1 MSNSP
6 QYAPYSPQTIEV
18 HTIPIES
25 QALYFRNF
33 NIHSVR
39 ITWVDLVNAT
49 GFRVVPLK
57 SFQRLLASSRP
68 GITITQ
74 CIFGF
79 VINRAAS
86 GFGPVGEYLFVVDL
100 SSMRLCSYAPGH
112 VSIMGWFQDKVPAP
126 GRVLGTGVPMCP
138 RSTLNRIVD
147 TAKSYNAAFLVGFET
162 EFILLKSMNPI
173 DAVNPHGWNSAR
185 ALPSG
190 TKETEV
196 IEEIARGL
204 IDDGIELMMYH
215 SEAAPGQYEIVT
227 GPLPPLEAADALVH
241 TRETITNVASKHGF
255 CATFAPRLHA
265 DNCGSA
271 AHTHISVHPI
281 DSKHP
286 SELQNLSQSPAGT
299 SDNLITPLE
308 SVFLA
313 GVLRHLQAS
322 CAFTLPLRASYARML
337 DGIWS
342 GGTWVAWGRDNRE
355 VPVRLCVPAASVDP
369 KLATNAPS
377 KNHFEL
383 KCVDGTSSPYLVLAS
398 LIGSGL
404 LGIQSQLPLSE
415 QDCATPPALMT
426 EAERKAVGVTRRMP
440 MSWEEARA
448 ALVADEALKG
458 ILGGLVDGF
467 LSAGET
473 LDGLLHS
480 PTSEAERVQML
491 VEYY

>member
-6 QYAPYSPQTIEV
+6 QSAPYYSPQTIKV
-18 HTIPIES
+18 HTIPIQS
-25 QALYFRNF
+25 LASLH

-39 ITWVDLVNAT
+39 ITWVNLANVVSV
-49 GFRVVPLK
+49 RVVPLN

-68 GITITQ
+68 GITVAQ
-74 CIFGF
+74 CVFGF
-79 VINRAAS
+79 VVNRNAS

-100 SSMRLCSYAPGH
+100 TSMRLCSYAPGH

-126 GRVLGTGVPMCP
+126 GRVLGTGVPLCP

-162 EFILLKSMNPI
+162 EFILLKSTNPI
-173 DAVNPHGWNSAR
+173 EAVNPHGWNSSR

-196 IEEIARGL
+196 IEEIARRI
-204 IDDGIELMMYH
+204 IDSGIELMLYH

-255 CATFAPRLHA
+255 HATFAPKLHA

-286 SELQNLSQSPAGT
+286 YELQNMTQSPGAT
-299 SDNLITPLE
+299 SDNPITPLE

-313 GVLRHLQAS
+313 GVLRHLRAS
-322 CAFTLPLRASYARML
+322 CAFTLPLRASYARMV

-342 GGTWVAWGRDNRE
+342 GGTWVGWGRDNRE
-355 VPVRLCVPAASVDP
+355 VPIRLCVPAASLDP
-369 KLATNAPS
+369 KPATNAPS
-377 KNHFEL
+377 KNHFEV

-404 LGIQSQLPLSE
+404 LGIQSQLPLVE
-415 QDCATPPALMT
+415 QDCGAPAALMT
-426 EAERKAVGVTRRMP
+426 EAERVAAGITQRMP

-448 ALVADEALKG
+448 ALVADEAMKS
-458 ILGGLVDGF
+458 ILGDLVDGF
-467 LSAGET
+467 LSVGET
-473 LDGLLHS
+473 LDELLHT